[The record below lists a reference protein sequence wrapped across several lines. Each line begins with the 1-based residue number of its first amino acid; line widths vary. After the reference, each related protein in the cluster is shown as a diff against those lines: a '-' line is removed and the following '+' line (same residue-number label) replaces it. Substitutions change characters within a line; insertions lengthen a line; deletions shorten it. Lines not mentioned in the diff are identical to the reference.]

1 MLVIR
6 QQPRAA
12 GFTERDQLA
21 SESRRTYD
29 DQSINDAS
37 RVENQHS
44 KRADGKERAK
54 RLLNHDA
61 EFASTITSSA
71 ASSTF
76 VKRMQ
81 HCVSELITTA
91 LVAKSE
97 TARDSKQR
105 DQQWNSK
112 QRGLYDLPMP

>member
-61 EFASTITSSA
+61 EFASLAT
-71 ASSTF
+71 
-76 VKRMQ
+76 R
-81 HCVSELITTA
+81 
-91 LVAKSE
+91 LVAFFATFFATFFAEVFATFFAVTSRLSFFPSGPRPVL
-97 TARDSKQR
+97 ARIFT
-105 DQQWNSK
+105 
-112 QRGLYDLPMP
+112 